1 MKGVKCRVRVYKGEF
16 HRFFGAYSITCD
28 EYRAYSITNTHVMV
42 VVVRQNMCGGPV
54 WTGIRDT
61 SIIEV
66 ILLNPILYKQ
76 IETLVQETVM
86 NV

>member
-1 MKGVKCRVRVYKGEF
+1 MEVERIKAVNCRACVYKVE
-16 HRFFGAYSITCD
+16 RFSGV
-28 EYRAYSITNTHVMV
+28 YSITNTHVMV

-66 ILLNPILYKQ
+66 ISLNPILYKQ